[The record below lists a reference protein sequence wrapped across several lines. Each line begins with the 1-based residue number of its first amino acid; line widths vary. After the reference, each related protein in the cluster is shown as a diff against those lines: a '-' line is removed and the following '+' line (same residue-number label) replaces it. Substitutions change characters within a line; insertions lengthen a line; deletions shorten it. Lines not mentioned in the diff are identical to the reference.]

1 MQNSEKQEI
10 LDKSKQWF
18 RETLSANHIRNAQQL
33 TNPHKF
39 NINPFLTVYLANFL
53 TGNSSPESIAKALIY
68 PRVLGTSITTSFGTN
83 IQKFTSEVLSSFGST
98 TSGIDIEFIDQID
111 GHRKYCQLKSGPNNI
126 NKDDVETIANHFKSV
141 LNLSRTNNLRLSIND
156 LIVGVIYGTPADLS
170 GHYRRIT
177 AQYHYPVLVGQAFWQ
192 RLTGDEHF
200 YTDLIRSMGEVA
212 TEADFTAQL
221 SQVIT
226 ALASSPEVIE
236 LSEKSID

>member
-18 RETLSANHIRNAQQL
+18 RNTLSANHIRNAQKL
-33 TNPHKF
+33 TNPQEF

-53 TGNSSPESIAKALIY
+53 TGNSSPESIAKALVY

-126 NKDDVETIANHFKSV
+126 NKDDVETIASHFKSV
-141 LNLSRTNNLRLSIND
+141 LNLSRTNNLRLSIDD
-156 LIVGVIYGTPADLS
+156 LIVGVIYGNPADLS